1 MTEALGALSVAAVT
15 LGLAVAWLAWTAI
28 RLDTA
33 SPDRLVAELRLSQVS
48 ALVLV
53 LVAGV
58 YVGAAVANET
68 IPGVGLDIALATG
81 FFVIAALAT
90 TSEPSRALMVLAAA
104 WGAHALVDLGHLAEV
119 LPQPPFRRGT
129 RQPAPYTMS
138 GWLAYAI
145 FRFSGGLDPSI
156 HLGWKQAHTMKPT
169 MSVGPS
175 PRWGGAGRVPSV
187 ARYDG
192 PGTTRPPT
200 TTGRTRCRPDARR
213 LPPDLRSTVARRS
226 SPPRR

>member
-28 RLDTA
+28 CLDTA

-68 IPGVGLDIALATG
+68 VPGVGLDIALATG

-90 TSEPSRALMVLAAA
+90 TSEPSSALMVLRQR
-104 WGAHALVDLGHLAEV
+104 GAHTPWWISAILRRCCR
-119 LPQPPFRRGT
+119 QPLFPRGT

-145 FRFSGGLDPSI
+145 FRFSGGHNPRI
-156 HLGWKQAHTMKPT
+156 HLG
-169 MSVGPS
+169 
-175 PRWGGAGRVPSV
+175 
-187 ARYDG
+187 
-192 PGTTRPPT
+192 
-200 TTGRTRCRPDARR
+200 
-213 LPPDLRSTVARRS
+213 
-226 SPPRR
+226 

>member
-68 IPGVGLDIALATG
+68 VPGVGLDIALATG

-104 WGAHALVDLGHLAEV
+104 WGAHALVDLGHLGEV
-119 LPQPPFRRGT
+119 LPS
-129 RQPAPYTMS
+129 A
-138 GWLAYAI
+138 A
-145 FRFSGGLDPSI
+145 
-156 HLGWKQAHTMKPT
+156 
-169 MSVGPS
+169 
-175 PRWGGAGRVPSV
+175 VPSWYPT
-187 ARYDG
+187 ACAIYDVG
-192 PGTTRPPT
+192 MAGVCYLPVLR
-200 TTGRTRCRPDARR
+200 RT
-213 LPPDLRSTVARRS
+213 
-226 SPPRR
+226 

>member
-28 RLDTA
+28 RFDTA

-68 IPGVGLDIALATG
+68 VPGVGLDIALATG

-119 LPQPPFRRGT
+119 LPS
-129 RQPAPYTMS
+129 A
-138 GWLAYAI
+138 A
-145 FRFSGGLDPSI
+145 
-156 HLGWKQAHTMKPT
+156 
-169 MSVGPS
+169 
-175 PRWGGAGRVPSV
+175 VPSWYPT
-187 ARYDG
+187 ACAIYDVG
-192 PGTTRPPT
+192 MAGVCYLPVLR
-200 TTGRTRCRPDARR
+200 RT
-213 LPPDLRSTVARRS
+213 
-226 SPPRR
+226 

>member
-1 MTEALGALSVAAVT
+1 VTEALGVLSVAAVT

-119 LPQPPFRRGT
+119 LPAAAVPSWYPTACAIYDVGMAGVCYLPVFRRT
-129 RQPAPYTMS
+129 
-138 GWLAYAI
+138 
-145 FRFSGGLDPSI
+145 
-156 HLGWKQAHTMKPT
+156 
-169 MSVGPS
+169 
-175 PRWGGAGRVPSV
+175 
-187 ARYDG
+187 
-192 PGTTRPPT
+192 
-200 TTGRTRCRPDARR
+200 
-213 LPPDLRSTVARRS
+213 
-226 SPPRR
+226 